1 MKVASII
8 LARGGSKGVPN
19 KNKRDFFVVN
29 HLFHGQLNNVLKVGL
44 IRMIFL
50 SVLTP

>member
-19 KNKRDFFVVN
+19 KNKKIFVVN

-50 SVLTP
+50 LVLIL